1 MPGFLKKEQTID
13 SLEAESEVMD
23 SKLSVEEK
31 KLLLAKLKQ
40 QYGEGSK
47 GIFKGKSFKSGMDWN
62 SLKFRVGDTSR
73 LRGKY

>member
-1 MPGFLKKEQTID
+1 MPGFLRKEPTVD
-13 SLEAESEVMD
+13 ELEQESEVMD

-47 GIFKGKSFKSGMDWN
+47 GLFKGASFKSGIDWDAI
-62 SLKFRVGDTSR
+62 KFKVR
-73 LRGKY
+73 

>member
-1 MPGFLKKEQTID
+1 MPGFLRKEPTID
-13 SLEAESEVMD
+13 SLEAESELMD

-47 GIFKGKSFKSGMDWN
+47 GLFKGGLIKSGMDWE
-62 SLKFRVGDTSR
+62 SLKFKVGNTDR
-73 LRGKY
+73 LRGKW

>member
-1 MPGFLKKEQTID
+1 MPGFLRKEPTID
-13 SLEAESEVMD
+13 SLEAESELMD

-47 GIFKGKSFKSGMDWN
+47 GLFKGASLKSGIDWDAI
-62 SLKFRVGDTSR
+62 KFKVR
-73 LRGKY
+73 